1 MPPERQEQ
9 AVLDYLGR
17 EGFAY
22 RQDIARL
29 LGIKAAQCRP
39 ILQRMI
45 QQGQLVQLVQE
56 KQNYVLRSVRA
67 EAVPAACPRSEEA

>member
-1 MPPERQEQ
+1 MVPPERQEQ

-17 EGFAY
+17 ESFAY

-45 QQGQLVQLVQE
+45 QQGQLVQE